1 MFQHTR
7 TTSLVGI
14 ALCAFA
20 LVAQTCNAGT
30 IIKLSLGGD
39 PSVDIEFTG
48 GVGGVL
54 STADDAAVPATTG
67 DQNTAVE
74 FLDFLE
80 AIESDILTPTASFSL
95 DGLVASGTATVI
107 GGAIVVQN
115 FAGGTLELYDPANVL
130 LLSGTLGLS
139 ALSGKLGPPGA
150 GGLFSTSFAVV
161 TGGTL
166 APYIDPNSLSL
177 SVALVDI
184 NGGAGLSVSPLPPPL
199 PPPPPPGFAFGVLD
213 AFTADASVEIA
224 GEFVPEPS
232 SMALALLAGVS
243 GVASARR
250 KRR

>member
-1 MFQHTR
+1 MLQHTR

-20 LVAQTCNAGT
+20 LAAQPCNAGT

-39 PSVDIEFTG
+39 SAPDIEFTG
-48 GVGGVL
+48 GAGGVL
-54 STADDAAVPATTG
+54 STADDSAVPATTG

-80 AIESDILTPTASFSL
+80 PVTADILTPTASFSL
-95 DGLVASGTATVI
+95 DGLVASGSATVL
-107 GGAIVVQN
+107 GGVVVFQS

-139 ALSGKLGPPGA
+139 ALSGTLGPPGT
-150 GGLFSTSFAVV
+150 GGLFTTSFATV

-177 SVALVDI
+177 SIALAGI
-184 NGGAGLSVSPLPPPL
+184 NGGAGLSVVPL
-199 PPPPPPGFAFGVLD
+199 PPPPPPPVGFSLGILD

-232 SMALALLAGVS
+232 SSALALLAGMC
-243 GVASARR
+243 GAASARR